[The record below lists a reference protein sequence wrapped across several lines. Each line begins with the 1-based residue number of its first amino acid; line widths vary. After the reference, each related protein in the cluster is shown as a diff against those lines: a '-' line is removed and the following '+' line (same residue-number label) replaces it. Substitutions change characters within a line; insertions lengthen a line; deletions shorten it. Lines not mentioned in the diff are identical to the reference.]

1 MGAGGLLLCHEG
13 LGEPPADPSAPSS
26 TQSSRYNPGRRAVLA
41 PSGQQEISGQDWDL
55 GGFFPMCQHLQML
68 WGVFYWI
75 SVVTPPI
82 NRGGQ
87 AARWLSCV

>member
-26 TQSSRYNPGRRAVLA
+26 TQSSQYNPGRRAVLA

-55 GGFFPMCQHLQML
+55 GGFFPTVAPCASSCKCC
-68 WGVFYWI
+68 GVCSTGSQW
-75 SVVTPPI
+75 
-82 NRGGQ
+82 
-87 AARWLSCV
+87 